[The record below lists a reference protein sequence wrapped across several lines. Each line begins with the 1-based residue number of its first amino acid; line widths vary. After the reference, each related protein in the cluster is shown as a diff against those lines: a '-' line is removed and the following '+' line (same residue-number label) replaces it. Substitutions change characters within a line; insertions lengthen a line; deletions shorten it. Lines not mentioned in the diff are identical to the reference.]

1 MIITRENIKEEAPNL
16 NDEIL
21 NLEKKY
27 GVNIIALAQVESL
40 DTEEVSGYLVM
51 ANRVSLD
58 RCVNSVV
65 HLVQTAQEG
74 FGIKPEMFFAEAIK
88 RTVVNERV
96 FYDVVE
102 EFPPENKIK
111 ELERFLEPEG
121 AHFVLHLFTSKDVTE
136 ESYSIYNNCSLKIL
150 AMSQARIENYIEQL
164 GKISLKHH
172 KENVEMMKLVDK
184 LIESIQSGKE
194 LSTELEDDMIEL
206 LKALK
211 AERNDAGSKKN
222 LYN

>member
-1 MIITRENIKEEAPNL
+1 MSINETR
-16 NDEIL
+16 
-21 NLEKKY
+21 
-27 GVNIIALAQVESL
+27 
-40 DTEEVSGYLVM
+40 
-51 ANRVSLD
+51 R
-58 RCVNSVV
+58 
-65 HLVQTAQEG
+65 
-74 FGIKPEMFFAEAIK
+74 EAII
-88 RTVVNERV
+88 
-96 FYDVVE
+96 
-102 EFPPENKIK
+102 NKLK
-111 ELERFLEPEG
+111 ELEEFLEPEG

-136 ESYSIYNNCSLKIL
+136 ESYIMYNNCSFSIL

-172 KENVEMMKLVDK
+172 KENVEMMKLIDKLIESIQYK

-194 LSTELEDDMIEL
+194 LSTELEGDMIEL

>member
-1 MIITRENIKEEAPNL
+1 MIITRENIKEEASNL

-27 GVNIIALAQVESL
+27 GVNIIALVQVESL

-88 RTVVNERV
+88 RVVNERA
-96 FYDVVE
+96 FYDVDE
-102 EFPPENKIK
+102 EVPPENAGETFKKLLVK
-111 ELERFLEPEG
+111 EV
-121 AHFVLHLFTSKDVTE
+121 A
-136 ESYSIYNNCSLKIL
+136 
-150 AMSQARIENYIEQL
+150 
-164 GKISLKHH
+164 
-172 KENVEMMKLVDK
+172 
-184 LIESIQSGKE
+184 
-194 LSTELEDDMIEL
+194 
-206 LKALK
+206 
-211 AERNDAGSKKN
+211 KN
-222 LYN
+222 EH

>member
-1 MIITRENIKEEAPNL
+1 MIITRENIKEEASNL

-88 RTVVNERV
+88 RTVVVNERA
-96 FYDVVE
+96 FYDVDE
-102 EFPPENKIK
+102 EVPSENAGETFKKMLVK
-111 ELERFLEPEG
+111 EV
-121 AHFVLHLFTSKDVTE
+121 A
-136 ESYSIYNNCSLKIL
+136 
-150 AMSQARIENYIEQL
+150 
-164 GKISLKHH
+164 
-172 KENVEMMKLVDK
+172 
-184 LIESIQSGKE
+184 
-194 LSTELEDDMIEL
+194 
-206 LKALK
+206 
-211 AERNDAGSKKN
+211 KN
-222 LYN
+222 EH

>member
-1 MIITRENIKEEAPNL
+1 MIITRENLQEEASNL

-88 RTVVNERV
+88 RIKERA
-96 FYDVVE
+96 FYDVDE
-102 EFPPENKIK
+102 EVPPENAGETFKKMLVK
-111 ELERFLEPEG
+111 EV
-121 AHFVLHLFTSKDVTE
+121 A
-136 ESYSIYNNCSLKIL
+136 
-150 AMSQARIENYIEQL
+150 
-164 GKISLKHH
+164 
-172 KENVEMMKLVDK
+172 
-184 LIESIQSGKE
+184 
-194 LSTELEDDMIEL
+194 
-206 LKALK
+206 
-211 AERNDAGSKKN
+211 KN
-222 LYN
+222 EH

>member
-1 MIITRENIKEEAPNL
+1 VIITRENLQEEASNL

-40 DTEEVSGYLVM
+40 DTEEESDYLVM

-88 RTVVNERV
+88 RTVTNERA
-96 FYDVVE
+96 FY
-102 EFPPENKIK
+102 
-111 ELERFLEPEG
+111 
-121 AHFVLHLFTSKDVTE
+121 
-136 ESYSIYNNCSLKIL
+136 
-150 AMSQARIENYIEQL
+150 
-164 GKISLKHH
+164 
-172 KENVEMMKLVDK
+172 VEMMKLVDK

-194 LSTELEDDMIEL
+194 LSTELEGDMIEL

>member
-1 MIITRENIKEEAPNL
+1 MIITRENLQEEASNL

-88 RTVVNERV
+88 RIKERA
-96 FYDVVE
+96 FYDVDE
-102 EFPPENKIK
+102 EVPPENAGETFKKLLVK
-111 ELERFLEPEG
+111 E
-121 AHFVLHLFTSKDVTE
+121 VV
-136 ESYSIYNNCSLKIL
+136 
-150 AMSQARIENYIEQL
+150 
-164 GKISLKHH
+164 
-172 KENVEMMKLVDK
+172 
-184 LIESIQSGKE
+184 
-194 LSTELEDDMIEL
+194 
-206 LKALK
+206 
-211 AERNDAGSKKN
+211 KN
-222 LYN
+222 EH

>member
-1 MIITRENIKEEAPNL
+1 MIITRENIKEEASNL

-40 DTEEVSGYLVM
+40 DTEEESDYLVM

-88 RTVVNERV
+88 RIKERA
-96 FYDVVE
+96 FYDVDE
-102 EFPPENKIK
+102 EVPPENAGETFKKLLVK
-111 ELERFLEPEG
+111 E
-121 AHFVLHLFTSKDVTE
+121 VV
-136 ESYSIYNNCSLKIL
+136 
-150 AMSQARIENYIEQL
+150 
-164 GKISLKHH
+164 
-172 KENVEMMKLVDK
+172 
-184 LIESIQSGKE
+184 
-194 LSTELEDDMIEL
+194 
-206 LKALK
+206 
-211 AERNDAGSKKN
+211 KN
-222 LYN
+222 EH

>member
-1 MIITRENIKEEAPNL
+1 MIITRENLQEEASNL

-40 DTEEVSGYLVM
+40 DTEEESGYLVM

-88 RTVVNERV
+88 RIKERA
-96 FYDVVE
+96 FYDVDE
-102 EFPPENKIK
+102 EVPPENAGETFKKMLVK
-111 ELERFLEPEG
+111 EV
-121 AHFVLHLFTSKDVTE
+121 A
-136 ESYSIYNNCSLKIL
+136 
-150 AMSQARIENYIEQL
+150 
-164 GKISLKHH
+164 
-172 KENVEMMKLVDK
+172 
-184 LIESIQSGKE
+184 
-194 LSTELEDDMIEL
+194 
-206 LKALK
+206 
-211 AERNDAGSKKN
+211 KN
-222 LYN
+222 EH